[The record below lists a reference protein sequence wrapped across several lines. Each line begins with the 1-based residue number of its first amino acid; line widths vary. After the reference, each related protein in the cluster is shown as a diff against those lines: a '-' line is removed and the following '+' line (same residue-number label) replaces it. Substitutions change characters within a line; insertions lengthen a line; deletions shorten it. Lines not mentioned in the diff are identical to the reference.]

1 MKKTRETLIRVSIHA
16 TADEANAAAADC
28 LADWL
33 VDPGTRTFMPAAG
46 NTPLELYRRVSER
59 WIFLDALTVFVLDE
73 YVGVPLDE
81 PRNCGNL
88 MKRRVQEAWRIPADQ
103 FHTISSLEVEALSS
117 VREHERKIAAAGG
130 IDVLVLGL
138 GRNGH
143 LGFNEPGSAAD
154 STGRVLDLERISI
167 EANREWFGGDYAPAK
182 GVTVGLK
189 TILAAKRILLLAF
202 GSHKSAAVHAM
213 VEGVRDV
220 RCPASLL
227 QEHPGV
233 RLFLDHE
240 AAAGLSKS
248 FLP

>member
-1 MKKTRETLIRVSIHA
+1 MKKTRETPIQVSIHA

-33 VDPGTRTFMPAAG
+33 ADPGTRTFMPAAG
-46 NTPLELYRRVSER
+46 NTPLELYRRIAER
-59 WIFLDALTVFVLDE
+59 RIPLGALTVFALDE

-81 PRNCGNL
+81 PRNCANL
-88 MKRRVQEAWRIPADQ
+88 MRRCVQEVWRIPTDQ
-103 FHTISSLEVEALSS
+103 FHTISSLEAESLAS
-117 VREHERKIAAAGG
+117 VREHEQKIAAAGG

-154 STGRVLDLERISI
+154 STGRMLDLERISI
-167 EANREWFGGDYAPAK
+167 EANREWFGGDYAPSK

-189 TILAAKRILLLAF
+189 TILAAKRILILAF

-213 VEGVRDV
+213 VGGVRDV
-220 RCPASLL
+220 RCPA
-227 QEHPGV
+227 
-233 RLFLDHE
+233 
-240 AAAGLSKS
+240 
-248 FLP
+248 

>member
-1 MKKTRETLIRVSIHA
+1 MKNTPEGLIEVSIHA

-28 LADWL
+28 LAHWL
-33 VDPGTRTFMPAAG
+33 ADPGTRTFMAAAG
-46 NTPLELYRRVSER
+46 NTPLGLYRRISER
-59 WIFLDALTVFVLDE
+59 RVPLGALTVFALDE

-81 PRNCGNL
+81 PRTCANL
-88 MKRRVQEAWRIPADQ
+88 MRRCVQEAWRIPADQ
-103 FHTISSLEVEALSS
+103 FHTISSLEAEALSS
-117 VREHERKIAAAGG
+117 VSEHERKIAAAGG

-189 TILAAKRILLLAF
+189 TILAAQRVLILAF

-213 VEGVRDV
+213 VEGICDV

-227 QEHPGV
+227 QGHPGV
-233 RLFLDHE
+233 RLFLDHD
-240 AAAGLSKS
+240 AAASLESLS
-248 FLP
+248 

>member
-1 MKKTRETLIRVSIHA
+1 MKTTRETPIQVSIHA

-33 VDPGTRTFMPAAG
+33 TDPRTRTFMPAAG
-46 NTPLELYRRVSER
+46 NTPLELYRRIAER
-59 WIFLDALTVFVLDE
+59 RISLGALTVFALDE

-81 PRNCGNL
+81 PRNCANL
-88 MKRRVQEAWRIPADQ
+88 MRRCVQEAWRIPADQ
-103 FHTISSLEVEALSS
+103 FHTISSLEAEALAS
-117 VREHERKIAAAGG
+117 VREHEQKIMAAGG

-167 EANREWFGGDYAPAK
+167 AANREWFGGDYAPAK

-189 TILAAKRILLLAF
+189 TILAAERILILAF
-202 GSHKSAAVHAM
+202 GSHKSAAVQAM
-213 VEGVRDV
+213 VEGDRDV

-227 QEHPGV
+227 QGHPGV
-233 RLFLDHE
+233 RLFLDQD
-240 AAAGLSKS
+240 AAAGLRKPL
-248 FLP
+248 LP